1 MIEESL
7 KPLIRQI
14 RGIDDPQLRGMLCD
28 SLLEMCDELISR
40 GKDGIRI
47 EKKKKT

>member
-1 MIEESL
+1 MIEKSL
-7 KPLIRQI
+7 KPLIQQI
-14 RGIDDPQLRGMLCD
+14 KRIDDPVLKGMLCD

-47 EKKKKT
+47 EKKKKA